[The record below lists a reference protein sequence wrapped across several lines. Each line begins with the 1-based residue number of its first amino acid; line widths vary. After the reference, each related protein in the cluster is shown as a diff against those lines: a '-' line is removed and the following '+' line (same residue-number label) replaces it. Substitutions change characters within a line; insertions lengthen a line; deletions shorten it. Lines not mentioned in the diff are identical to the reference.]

1 MLRKSDDGKI
11 RVLSLSYGKDSIAT
25 IRVCEI
31 LGYPLDRIVTADVWA
46 TQDIPADLPPMW
58 EFKKKADEIIFDRW
72 GIRVEHL
79 CAMQRE
85 RAKSRRERLSYNDY
99 FYGERQKGKRSG
111 QTIGFPLQRKPWC
124 NKLKTE
130 KIDILGYILSTA
142 YPKEQD
148 GYAGG
153 VLQEARTTFG
163 FPMRQ
168 GQWCTGKL
176 KARVLDKNIRFPD
189 YSRELVQQQPQ
200 TGGSTVSLA
209 REQGWDG
216 AGNSS
221 HPSFSNS
228 PQSRRADKNSVIQ
241 YLGIAADEPLR
252 IARHIVKPN
261 IVLPLVDIG
270 WDEALCGLEAKY
282 MGLLSPTYETGTRDG
297 CWFCHNQGV
306 NQLRNLRHNYPDL
319 WALLMKWDLDSP
331 VTFHADGH
339 TVHDFDRRFEAED
352 RGDILPD
359 ERFQWD
365 MLEYPQTR
373 LF

>member
-25 IRVCEI
+25 IRACEI

-72 GIRVEHL
+72 GIQVEHL
-79 CAMQRE
+79 CAMQSGKRE
-85 RAKSRRERLSYNDY
+85 RDDLRRERLSYNDY
-99 FYGERQKGKRSG
+99 FYGKRQKGKHSG
-111 QTIGFPLQRKPWC
+111 QTIGFPMQRKPWC

-130 KIDILGYILSTA
+130 KIDLLGYILQTTYTS
-142 YPKEQD
+142 EQD
-148 GYAGG
+148 
-153 VLQEARTTFG
+153 
-163 FPMRQ
+163 
-168 GQWCTGKL
+168 
-176 KARVLDKNIRFPD
+176 
-189 YSRELVQQQPQ
+189 
-200 TGGSTVSLA
+200 
-209 REQGWDG
+209 
-216 AGNSS
+216 
-221 HPSFSNS
+221 SNS
-228 PQSRRADKNSVIQ
+228 PQSRGADKNIVIQ

-331 VTFHADGH
+331 ATFHADGH